1 MEWPMT
7 KLLKQPPLI
16 KKATKEL
23 DRVIG
28 RERWVEEKD
37 IPQLPYIE
45 AIVKETMRKHPVVG
59 LLVPRLALEDC
70 DDLLAGGVDTS
81 VTIMEWPMT
90 KLLKQPPLIKK
101 ATKELDRVIGRERWV
116 EEKDIPQLPYIEAI
130 VKETMRKHPVAGFL
144 VPRLA
149 LEDCDGGECALA
161 TTMD

>member
-70 DDLLAGGVDTS
+70 DCMNFTYQEGGDAYN
-81 VTIMEWPMT
+81 IF
-90 KLLKQPPLIKK
+90 
-101 ATKELDRVIGRERWV
+101 
-116 EEKDIPQLPYIEAI
+116 DISS
-130 VKETMRKHPVAGFL
+130 T
-144 VPRLA
+144 
-149 LEDCDGGECALA
+149 
-161 TTMD
+161 